1 MGNTNGDQSGQ
12 HSSQGYIVGT
22 GDRCVHSERPRSRKE
37 RNRGRWTQCNIQTTP
52 LPSQTVRFFGSGK
65 GFFFFVPAHSQRAI
79 EDSAGA
85 AASRVRFLEAQW
97 VSSWNLLAVPRSCHS
112 DG

>member
-65 GFFFFVPAHSQRAI
+65 GFFFFFCPGPFTTRHRRQRRRSGVTRALPGSAVGQLLEFAGGAQELSQ
-79 EDSAGA
+79 
-85 AASRVRFLEAQW
+85 
-97 VSSWNLLAVPRSCHS
+97 
-112 DG
+112 